1 MGFCTKCGSEIPEG
15 AVFCMNCGASIDTN
29 NNMEKAATNPN
40 GAIERKQEKPMAPW
54 LGIVSLV
61 LAIIGLL
68 AIDHWIDL
76 VILYASIIIAI
87 VCLIKKARWKGFPIA
102 ALVIVL
108 IVFSL
113 YGIDSISRA
122 NSSNYSGSRQLFE
135 TENASKVDPDLK
147 AFLDS
152 YEDFVDDYVAF
163 MKKYTE
169 NPTDLS
175 LLGDYSKFLQN
186 YSDFASKVEKVDTSN
201 MSTDDYNYYIE
212 VTTRCSQKLLNVLSS
227 E

>member
-1 MGFCTKCGSEIPEG
+1 M
-15 AVFCMNCGASIDTN
+15 
-29 NNMEKAATNPN
+29 
-40 GAIERKQEKPMAPW
+40 
-54 LGIVSLV
+54 
-61 LAIIGLL
+61 
-68 AIDHWIDL
+68 
-76 VILYASIIIAI
+76 
-87 VCLIKKARWKGFPIA
+87 
-102 ALVIVL
+102 IVL